1 MGRNAHRTRL
11 TTQARRR
18 RDCTTGPRRELL
30 YLKIYPLR
38 RDAILL
44 LRERVRDDDLQDVL
58 AGRQVRPQLQAT
70 EGDEP
75 LRVCLSAQVH
85 DLACERHTVVA
96 EEPDLRL
103 KLWAACLFVEARV
116 VDLVAV
122 LDERAG

>member
-44 LRERVRDDDLQDVL
+44 FRERIGDDDLQDVL
-58 AGRQVRPQLQAT
+58 AGRQVRPELQAT
-70 EGDEP
+70 EGDETF
-75 LRVCLSAQVH
+75 RVRLSAQVH
-85 DLACERHTVVA
+85 DLARERQTVVA

-103 KLWAACLFVEARV
+103 KLRAARLLVE
-116 VDLVAV
+116 
-122 LDERAG
+122 